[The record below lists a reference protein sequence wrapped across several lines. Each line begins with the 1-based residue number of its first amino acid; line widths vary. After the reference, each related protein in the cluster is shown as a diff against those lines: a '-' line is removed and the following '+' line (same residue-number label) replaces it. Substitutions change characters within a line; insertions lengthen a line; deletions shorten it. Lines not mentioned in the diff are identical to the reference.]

1 MWIHTVFDSLN
12 PWRSLAPVRKV
23 GCNEPRQQ
31 PAGCRLAVEALED
44 RSVPASLSIGD
55 VTVLEGVSG
64 TQNAAVVV
72 SLSAPSTKTVTVD
85 YLTTTLFGGSA
96 TAGSDYTA
104 VSGKLTFAAGQTA
117 KTILVPVHGDRQVE
131 GNETFDV
138 LLQRP
143 HGAWIADYTGT
154 VTIQDS
160 TPRISI
166 SEFVTAS
173 ESDGFMT
180 FTVSLSAAYDQPVT
194 VNFATQDGFFPDGNY
209 DAAIAGQ
216 DYVATSGTLTFAPG
230 ETTKTITVQIIRDM
244 TPEPEEVFFLHL
256 SGATNASIANNSW
269 GPGWGWGTIMAD

>member
-23 GCNEPRQQ
+23 RCNEPRRQ
-31 PAGCRLAVEALED
+31 PASCRLAVEALED

-64 TQNAAVVV
+64 TQNVALIV
-72 SLSAPSTKTVTVD
+72 SLSAPSNKTVTVN
-85 YLTTTLFGGSA
+85 YLTTTIFGGSA

-143 HGAWIADYTGT
+143 EALG
-154 VTIQDS
+154 S
-160 TPRISI
+160 PLMR
-166 SEFVTAS
+166 
-173 ESDGFMT
+173 
-180 FTVSLSAAYDQPVT
+180 
-194 VNFATQDGFFPDGNY
+194 
-209 DAAIAGQ
+209 
-216 DYVATSGTLTFAPG
+216 
-230 ETTKTITVQIIRDM
+230 
-244 TPEPEEVFFLHL
+244 
-256 SGATNASIANNSW
+256 
-269 GPGWGWGTIMAD
+269 GP

>member
-1 MWIHTVFDSLN
+1 
-12 PWRSLAPVRKV
+12 
-23 GCNEPRQQ
+23 
-31 PAGCRLAVEALED
+31 
-44 RSVPASLSIGD
+44 VPASLSISD

-72 SLSAPSTKTVTVD
+72 SLSAPSNKTVTV
-85 YLTTTLFGGSA
+85 YYQTTTIFGGSA
-96 TAGSDYTA
+96 TAGSDYTD

-143 HGAWIADYTGT
+143 KGAWIADYEGT

-166 SEFVTAS
+166 SELVTAT

-194 VNFATQDGFFPDGNY
+194 VNFATQDGYFPDGAY
-209 DAAIAGQ
+209 GEAIAGQ

-230 ETTKTITVQIIRDM
+230 ETTKTITVLIIGDM
-244 TPEPEEVFFLHL
+244 TPESEEVFFLRL
-256 SGATNASIANNSW
+256 SGATNASIANSW
-269 GPGWGWGTIMAD
+269 GAGWGIIMGD